1 MWSTRSHSQ
10 QRKLQLSST
19 LPPDSYTAGGGM
31 AYRMRAPLLLRAG
44 CERASVMCSIYGN
57 HEQSII
63 LNWSVFNI
71 EQYCTACE
79 LAIAPHVQ
87 PGFLTNPVYFG
98 SSSVNSTIQCVSFC
112 AFENSLENSLEGGH
126 RSSESRG
133 ASTRG
138 ASTVRIECSFR
149 STTVL
154 CVSHNLRLP
163 EKIFVK
169 IFRAVHR
176 RKAER
181 ETVPSV

>member
-44 CERASVMCSIYGN
+44 CERATVMCSIYGN

-149 STTVL
+149 STTV
-154 CVSHNLRLP
+154 P
-163 EKIFVK
+163 I
-169 IFRAVHR
+169 
-176 RKAER
+176 
-181 ETVPSV
+181 